1 MYRVFWKLNFVWY
14 GVMNSR
20 ERGVAVVG
28 YTVTQSAPDCA
39 VWCQNLTVI
48 SSPVIP

>member
-1 MYRVFWKLNFVWY
+1 MYRVFWILNFVWY
-14 GVMNSR
+14 SVMNSR

-28 YTVTQSAPDCA
+28 YAVTQSAPDCA

-48 SSPVIP
+48 SSPVIA